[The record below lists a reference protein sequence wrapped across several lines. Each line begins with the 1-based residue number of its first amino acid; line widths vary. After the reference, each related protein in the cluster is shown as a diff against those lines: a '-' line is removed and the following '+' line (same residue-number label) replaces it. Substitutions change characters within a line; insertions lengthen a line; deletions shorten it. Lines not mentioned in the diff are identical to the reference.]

1 MSWYALPFDDVDALI
16 QLKTIRTF
24 MQRHTLEP
32 DKMTDV
38 VQAAEGAKEAREW
51 ISNWREGK
59 TKGMTVR
66 SSLNCT

>member
-1 MSWYALPFDDVDALI
+1 MGQIL
-16 QLKTIRTF
+16 
-24 MQRHTLEP
+24 HLEP
-32 DKMTDV
+32 DKMSDV

-66 SSLNCT
+66 STVTVHST